1 MLNIIGCSIWTM
13 ELMNKEHFFVIRM
26 CAVQARGLKS
36 EVRCKGL
43 VHQLR
48 IRSEVAGSVKLV

>member
-1 MLNIIGCSIWTM
+1 M